1 MDMKIKG
8 ELSSRMKCTQC
19 SLFTKC
25 MPHGLNVNEMTD
37 IDALVTQ
44 RVKVKRGM
52 SLFRQSSQFIS
63 MYVVRTGYFKT
74 VISNENGSDQVLGF
88 YTRSDYL
95 GFGSALNEGHNCS
108 AYALED
114 SEVCIIP
121 YLKVDEIAKTID
133 SLQAHIRKLL
143 SKEIARENFEMLT
156 LGSLKAE
163 GRIAIF
169 LLNLSARHHE
179 RGYSRTDLNLS
190 MSRQDIASFLGLTHE
205 TVTRALSKFIKDGM
219 ILVDNRSIVIVN
231 HDMLHSAINRE
242 IS

>member
-1 MDMKIKG
+1 M
-8 ELSSRMKCTQC
+8 
-19 SLFTKC
+19 
-25 MPHGLNVNEMTD
+25 
-37 IDALVTQ
+37 
-44 RVKVKRGM
+44 
-52 SLFRQSSQFIS
+52 
-63 MYVVRTGYFKT
+63 
-74 VISNENGSDQVLGF
+74 
-88 YTRSDYL
+88 
-95 GFGSALNEGHNCS
+95 GFGSVLNEGHNCS

-205 TVTRALSKFIKDGM
+205 TVTSALSKFIKDGM

-231 HDMLHSAINRE
+231 HDMLHSVINRE